1 MCSHNSSIYNEWWL
15 SVIKRFGHFMRMGL
29 SGKLSKHLWESIH
42 FLWIFFSRTQ
52 YRNLLCESRTHCMP
66 IDRSLNEIHHSLYMG
81 ELCRSSCRN
90 FQWARCFKFNK
101 HIEVIQFSYFNCSD
115 RTVLGG
121 RECDGLDFQ
130 TKKWNSPEAANCL
143 HRNNPKQSTKLLF
156 FSEQKPIPHTPG
168 ALFYTHVHFHLTHV
182 SLCLLEHIR
191 LFSEEDKPLFF

>member
-1 MCSHNSSIYNEWWL
+1 MNP
-15 SVIKRFGHFMRMGL
+15 SVI
-29 SGKLSKHLWESIH
+29 
-42 FLWIFFSRTQ
+42 
-52 YRNLLCESRTHCMP
+52 
-66 IDRSLNEIHHSLYMG
+66 IDWRVVY
-81 ELCRSSCRN
+81 RN

-130 TKKWNSPEAANCL
+130 TKKNETHRKQPIVCTAIIPSKAQNSC
-143 HRNNPKQSTKLLF
+143 F
-156 FSEQKPIPHTPG
+156 FLEQKPIPHTPG

-191 LFSEEDKPLFF
+191 LFFGGRLNTLLLKQTVKKCVKDFRKYY